1 VSSLPPLAA
10 VDDVQARADHT
21 LSDQE
26 RTRAVALIADAT
38 AIAYTHVPDIPT
50 PPPPTAVGVICTAV
64 LRALAS
70 PPDGIRSE
78 TVGGYSRTVAHDGGG
93 TYLTDDELNLLRPP
107 RPQPRGAFSIWTT
120 SPTVSPPASGQAEGG
135 G

>member
-1 VSSLPPLAA
+1 MPLPTPLAIVA
-10 VDDVQARADHT
+10 DVQTRADHALT
-21 LSDQE
+21 DTQ
-26 RTRAVALIADAT
+26 RDRVTALIADAT
-38 AIAYTHVPDIPT
+38 AIAYTHVPDIT
-50 PPPPTAVGVICTAV
+50 SPPPATAVGVVCTAV

-78 TVGGYSRTVAHDGGG
+78 TVGSYSRTVAHEGGG
-93 TYLTDDELNLLRPP
+93 LYFTEAELDLLRPP

-120 SPTVSPPASGQAEGG
+120 PDTGG

>member
-1 VSSLPPLAA
+1 VNRSDPLATVA
-10 VDDVQARADHT
+10 DVADRADHV
-21 LSDQE
+21 LPDEQ
-26 RTRAVALIADAT
+26 RARVGVLIADAT
-38 AIAYTHVPDIPT
+38 AIAYAHVPDIPF
-50 PPPPTAVGVICTAV
+50 PPPPTAVEVVCTAV

-78 TVGGYSRTVAHDGGG
+78 TVGGYSRTVAHEGGG
-93 TYLTDDELNLLRPP
+93 LYFTEAELDLLRPQ

-120 SPTVSPPASGQAEGG
+120 SDTGG